1 MKMTFASSVRF
12 SFLFLLRL
20 ISFFVQRRLQLLLL
34 LFLFSYF
41 LLDEIRCK
49 MSTQNKFSIAARPQK
64 ETKQNKNNK
73 EKEPAGRHNNAKAGQ
88 AENQVAAHG
97 THPEHQNQ

>member
-1 MKMTFASSVRF
+1 
-12 SFLFLLRL
+12 
-20 ISFFVQRRLQLLLL
+20 
-34 LFLFSYF
+34 
-41 LLDEIRCK
+41 

-64 ETKQNKNNK
+64 ETKQNKNNM

-88 AENQVAAHG
+88 AENQVVAHG

>member
-1 MKMTFASSVRF
+1 MWQNENDFCKFGSLFIFIPFATH
-12 SFLFLLRL
+12 FLFL
-20 ISFFVQRRLQLLLL
+20 QRRL
-34 LFLFSYF
+34 LFLFYF

-64 ETKQNKNNK
+64 ETKQNKK
-73 EKEPAGRHNNAKAGQ
+73 AMEPAGRHNNAKAGQ

-97 THPEHQNQ
+97 THSENQNQ

>member
-20 ISFFVQRRLQLLLL
+20 ISFFVQRRL
-34 LFLFSYF
+34 LFLFYF

-64 ETKQNKNNK
+64 ETKQNKK
-73 EKEPAGRHNNAKAGQ
+73 AMEPAGRHNNAKSGQ

-97 THPEHQNQ
+97 THSENQNQ